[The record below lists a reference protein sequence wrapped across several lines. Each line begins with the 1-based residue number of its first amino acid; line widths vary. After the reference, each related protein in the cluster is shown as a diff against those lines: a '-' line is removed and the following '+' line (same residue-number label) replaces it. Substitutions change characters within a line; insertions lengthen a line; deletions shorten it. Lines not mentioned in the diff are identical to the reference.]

1 MLGVQEFMN
10 TTTSFAPLECYHI
23 YNRGNRKQDLFRGED
38 DRARFLLSLLLFQ
51 HPDPPV
57 QLNRIVRRYVQHS
70 MLDIPEMT
78 RRLVE
83 LVAFVLMPNHF
94 HCMVREVQPGGISKY
109 MQRFLNSYTKYFNTK
124 YEQVGHVFQGP
135 FQAVH
140 IENDDQLLYCSAYV
154 HRNPRELSGWRD
166 REHEYPWSSFPDYI
180 GANRWGMLL
189 QPDIVLDQ
197 TGRGDRYR
205 RFVAE
210 SRAKDRIMD
219 SVLQIDGGDREG
231 VQHSMLDTVGH
242 PTAV

>member
-1 MLGVQEFMN
+1 MG
-10 TTTSFAPLECYHI
+10 TTVFAPFEYYHI
-23 YNRGNRKQDLFRGED
+23 YNRGNRKQDIFRGED

-51 HPDPPV
+51 HPDPPI
-57 QLNRIVRRYVQHS
+57 QLNRIVRRYVQHR
-70 MLDIPEMT
+70 MLDISDMA

-124 YEQVGHVFQGP
+124 YELVGHVFQGP

-140 IENDDQLLYCSAYV
+140 IEDDNQLLYCSAYI

-180 GANRWGMLL
+180 GANRWGALL

-205 RFVAE
+205 RFVVE

-219 SVLQIDGGDREG
+219 PALQVDGDDREG
-231 VQHSMLDTVGH
+231 VQHSMLDTVERS
-242 PTAV
+242 AAL